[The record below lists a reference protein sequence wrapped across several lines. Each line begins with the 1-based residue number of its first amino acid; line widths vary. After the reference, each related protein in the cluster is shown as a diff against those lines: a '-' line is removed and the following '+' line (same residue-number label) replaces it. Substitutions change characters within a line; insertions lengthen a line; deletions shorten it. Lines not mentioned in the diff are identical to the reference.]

1 MLLFAEMPFLILPT
15 AVLLVITVG
24 RVFTLI
30 AERTIDRSHGKNP
43 SDSDHDSGHGLD
55 TSQVRHA

>member
-24 RVFTLI
+24 RVFTVI
-30 AERTIDRSHGKNP
+30 AERTIDRSSGASS
-43 SDSDHDSGHGLD
+43 SDSDHDLD
-55 TSQVRHA
+55 DSQVRHA

>member
-24 RVFTLI
+24 RTFTLI
-30 AERTIDRSHGKNP
+30 AERTIDRSRG
-43 SDSDHDSGHGLD
+43 SGSSGADHDLD
-55 TSQVRHA
+55 DSQVRHA